1 MIKAFIKVWGK
12 FLRYLQKTIIEP
24 TGYRISKVD
33 LNKRKQILNLRHI
46 TTDPINAV
54 YRAGSSQTSAQNSW
68 VVINVSTDLLRCSP
82 MGFGN
87 NSKYADPF
95 TETVK
100 NYLNGSC
107 VSFEG
112 SVLETYYRVWQPKNA
127 AELLGLNF
135 DEANEELL
143 RTPPFGVVWPW
154 DFDRPERRVQQNNA
168 GDGGWQHCGPV
179 SQDKGRR
186 EFCRY
191 QEVADS
197 IIKNGYQRNSYSIDG
212 DIAGQVLIRGSEWRI
227 LICDGMHRYAVLQ
240 ALGWSNI
247 PVCLRRW
254 PMLIRRE
261 DVLSWPNVANLLFD
275 VNSATK
281 IFDRLFDANQPSA
294 YPGYKQIG
302 DQTYD

>member
-1 MIKAFIKVWGK
+1 MIKAFIKNWGK

-100 NYLNGSC
+100 NYLNRSC

-112 SVLETYYRVWQPKNA
+112 SVLETYFRVWQPKNA

-143 RTPPFGVVWPW
+143 SAPPFGAVWPW
-154 DFDRPERRVQQNNA
+154 DFDHPERRAQQNNA

-179 SQDKGRR
+179 SQDKGRG

-191 QEVADS
+191 QEVTDS
-197 IIKNGYQRNSYSIDG
+197 IIKNGYQRNSDFIDG

-261 DVLSWPNVANLLFD
+261 DVLSWPNVANLVFD

-281 IFDRLFDANQPSA
+281 IFDRLFDANQPLA
-294 YPGYKQIG
+294 YSGCFDQI
-302 DQTYD
+302 YD